1 MSPPLIET
9 RNLSKHFGGV
19 QAVRNID
26 FSLAEGELRCL
37 IGPNGAGKSTFF
49 KLLTGQIKP
58 TGGAVLFRGVDITK
72 LQAHEIARLGIGI
85 KTQVPSV
92 FNGLTARQNLWIAAA
107 RHATRKEADAAVDA
121 QIERLGLGRFA
132 DKPVGQLAHG
142 QRQWVELALVLCGRP
157 NLILLDEPAAG
168 MTEEERVQNHRDHP
182 RDQSRAPAD
191 RGRARY
197 VVHPNDRAAHHRIR
211 PWHHSD
217 GRRRRSGV
225 RQSGRARRLSGQA
238 GGGVILEINNLHAG
252 YGRIPVLSGIN
263 FTVGA
268 HEVIGVLGHNGMG
281 KTTLLKT
288 LIGQVPLTGGTIKF
302 AGADVGTIPS
312 FRRARAG
319 MGYVPQGRAI
329 FPNLTV
335 YENLR
340 MGFIENGINS
350 EENTLNDV
358 LARFPRLDS
367 LLDRQGAALS
377 GGEQQ
382 ILALARCL
390 CGQPKLLLLDEP
402 TEGIQPS
409 IVEEILEILIGLHR
423 HQGLA
428 IVVVEQSLDFIRR
441 LSDRILLIEKGMI
454 MGEVLPDALKQSTAL
469 GSFVAAE

>member
-1 MSPPLIET
+1 M
-9 RNLSKHFGGV
+9 
-19 QAVRNID
+19 
-26 FSLAEGELRCL
+26 
-37 IGPNGAGKSTFF
+37 
-49 KLLTGQIKP
+49 
-58 TGGAVLFRGVDITK
+58 
-72 LQAHEIARLGIGI
+72 
-85 KTQVPSV
+85 
-92 FNGLTARQNLWIAAA
+92 
-107 RHATRKEADAAVDA
+107 
-121 QIERLGLGRFA
+121 
-132 DKPVGQLAHG
+132 
-142 QRQWVELALVLCGRP
+142 
-157 NLILLDEPAAG
+157 
-168 MTEEERVQNHRDHP
+168 
-182 RDQSRAPAD
+182 
-191 RGRARY
+191 
-197 VVHPNDRAAHHRIR
+197 
-211 PWHHSD
+211 
-217 GRRRRSGV
+217 
-225 RQSGRARRLSGQA
+225 
-238 GGGVILEINNLHAG
+238 ILEINDLHAG
-252 YGRIPVLSGIN
+252 YGRIPVLSGIS
-263 FTVGA
+263 FAVGE

-288 LIGQVPLTGGTIKF
+288 LIGQVPLSSGTIRF
-302 AGADVGTIPS
+302 AGADISTVPS

-340 MGFIENGINS
+340 MGFVENGVNS
-350 EENTLNDV
+350 EENVVKDI

-367 LLDRQGAALS
+367 LVERQGSTLS

-382 ILALARCL
+382 ILAVARCL

-454 MGEVLPDALKQSTAL
+454 MGEVLPEALGQSAAL